1 MMINTN
7 FSSTSGI
14 LAQPNY
20 DNTSS
25 RAALSS
31 AQQSTFSTSYAQNFS
46 QSYPTEFGFRM
57 NERGVLDTSFNRAA
71 NIPQSYEIN
80 VRSLQAISKELS
92 TQGNQATQIDMPQLV
107 NRYYST
113 LRAVESEFSTAD
125 NAFMSRAERDGLNQG
140 FSTQTGEFDSDISR
154 VYAGRMQLNQAKID
168 NKNFNTLGLNNEII
182 DFGFDNVLSNGDF
195 IKPYLNQNGD
205 ISKSGLLMNF
215 AYTDTKGSGTNLL
228 FLDAMNLSFASHQQF
243 YEMMGDEGSF
253 RSFINAQNTQTQ
265 SFDLYLYMNGVD
277 KTKISDDKL
286 LTLYQRYLGE
296 AKSANMEQFMR
307 TSSVYQLYTQALL
320 GQFNQVQ
327 SDIAAQSD
335 GEMVGA
341 ANELRLKS
349 LESFA
354 NSRKKQANLE
364 TIIKSYKSVMEG

>member
-14 LAQPNY
+14 LTQPNY

-25 RAALSS
+25 RAALNS
-31 AQQSTFSTSYAQNFS
+31 AQQSSFSTSYAQNFS

-57 NERGVLDTSFNRAA
+57 NERGVLDSSFNRVA

-327 SDIAAQSD
+327 SDIAVQSD
-335 GEMVGA
+335 GEAMGA

-364 TIIKSYKSVMEG
+364 TIIKSYKSVMES

>member
-20 DNTSS
+20 NNTSS
-25 RAALSS
+25 RAALNS

-125 NAFMSRAERDGLNQG
+125 NAFMSRAEREGLNQG

-327 SDIAAQSD
+327 NDIAAQSD
-335 GEMVGA
+335 GEMVGV

-364 TIIKSYKSVMEG
+364 TIIKSYKSVMES

>member
-14 LAQPNY
+14 LVRPDY

-25 RAALSS
+25 RAELNS
-31 AQQSTFSTSYAQNFS
+31 AQQSNFSTSYAQNFS

-125 NAFMSRAERDGLNQG
+125 NAFMSRAEREGLNQG

-327 SDIAAQSD
+327 NDIAAQSD
-335 GEMVGA
+335 GEMVGV

-364 TIIKSYKSVMEG
+364 TIIKSYKSVMES

>member
-296 AKSANMEQFMR
+296 AKSANMEQFMH

>member
-14 LAQPNY
+14 LTQPNY

-25 RAALSS
+25 RAALNS
-31 AQQSTFSTSYAQNFS
+31 AQQSSFSTSYAQNFS

-57 NERGVLDTSFNRAA
+57 DERGVLDSSFNRAA

-125 NAFMSRAERDGLNQG
+125 NAFMSRAEREGLNQG

-364 TIIKSYKSVMEG
+364 TIIKSYKSVMES

>member
-20 DNTSS
+20 NNTSS
-25 RAALSS
+25 RAALNS

-57 NERGVLDTSFNRAA
+57 NERGVLDSSFNRAA

-125 NAFMSRAERDGLNQG
+125 NAFMSRAEREGLNQG

-327 SDIAAQSD
+327 NDIAAQSD
-335 GEMVGA
+335 GEMVGV

-364 TIIKSYKSVMEG
+364 TIIKSYKSVMES